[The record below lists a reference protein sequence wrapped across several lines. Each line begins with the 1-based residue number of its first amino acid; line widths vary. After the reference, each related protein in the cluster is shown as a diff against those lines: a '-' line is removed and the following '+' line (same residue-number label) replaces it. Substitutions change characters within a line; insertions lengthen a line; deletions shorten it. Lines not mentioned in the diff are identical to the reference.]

1 MVIHTRSTLAQLSL
15 IEAVLNDATGFDDA
29 TECVITRICTQLKRL
44 RVNFPSVDFD
54 ELETDFC
61 GLLKKL
67 NDSNILSQTLHS
79 ENEHLKLHTGAL
91 EKKLQDEKCQRRS
104 ELNDSLNAQ
113 DSEKDMLIK
122 QLNCNIDELNRKHAD
137 LSSLVDT
144 LKNQLKSAE
153 AGTWLMNRWVDDR
166 VLDSY
171 FETFAKAFSDLP
183 CKILFLGPTLVQM
196 VKLGAEDDAKALLS
210 QVSLSSSQYVF
221 CCVSNNVATLK
232 DDSGTHWSLLFVD
245 VAGGAAY
252 HFDSL
257 NQSNNLS
264 AKLTA
269 SRLGVEECNFTEISC
284 MQQKNSYECG
294 ISVLVNTRLVTE
306 GFCARGPTSQ
316 CSFMDWYR
324 NFFAPDFTA
333 DEESSDRLSDGS
345 LVLPLL
351 SCASPSKVESLPVN
365 NVNRTVDLS
374 KTQPE
379 CKNSQNYESYNLDP
393 SEWNVVKRKRNKTT
407 SHKSQTYCVKKRPGP
422 LCRNRYHVL
431 DGSNNIT
438 CENDIRVIKNVSG
451 VWREKPKQK
460 SQSRNSFKRIKRL
473 RANVVTESTEKPAS
487 PYACSVM
494 GSNCEHQQLLVS
506 EGCTPERSRGTDRQ
520 VGGGTLKNV
529 LVIGDSLLRYAG
541 NLCLKNG
548 ATLDINP
555 GAKIEHIKQKLLK
568 YVPNQPK
575 IIYIHV
581 GTNNLV
587 DGYNGRPG
595 YNGGWG
601 KRAALHSMADLLSTA
616 KKHFPISDIMLSSVL
631 TRRDIAPLPL
641 CNFNEQLEVM
651 CINFNVTYV
660 DANRLVRGYHLA
672 RDGRHLNRA
681 GNFWFG
687 NFIFRCLHEK
697 KTFPGGC
704 SLVSAVPGDF
714 RAVPEVSQASVQHKE
729 SGNGIRGA
737 SCFPE

>member
-1 MVIHTRSTLAQLSL
+1 
-15 IEAVLNDATGFDDA
+15 
-29 TECVITRICTQLKRL
+29 
-44 RVNFPSVDFD
+44 
-54 ELETDFC
+54 
-61 GLLKKL
+61 
-67 NDSNILSQTLHS
+67 
-79 ENEHLKLHTGAL
+79 
-91 EKKLQDEKCQRRS
+91 
-104 ELNDSLNAQ
+104 
-113 DSEKDMLIK
+113 
-122 QLNCNIDELNRKHAD
+122 
-137 LSSLVDT
+137 
-144 LKNQLKSAE
+144 
-153 AGTWLMNRWVDDR
+153 
-166 VLDSY
+166 
-171 FETFAKAFSDLP
+171 
-183 CKILFLGPTLVQM
+183 
-196 VKLGAEDDAKALLS
+196 
-210 QVSLSSSQYVF
+210 
-221 CCVSNNVATLK
+221 
-232 DDSGTHWSLLFVD
+232 
-245 VAGGAAY
+245 
-252 HFDSL
+252 
-257 NQSNNLS
+257 SNNLS

-269 SRLGVEECNFTEISC
+269 SKLGVEEFNFTEISC
-284 MQQKNSYECG
+284 MQQKNSFECG

-324 NFFAPDFTA
+324 NFFTPDLTA

-365 NVNRTVDLS
+365 NEIEL
-374 KTQPE
+374 
-379 CKNSQNYESYNLDP
+379 
-393 SEWNVVKRKRNKTT
+393 
-407 SHKSQTYCVKKRPGP
+407 PGP

-438 CENDIRVIKNVSG
+438 CENDIRVTKNVSG

-494 GSNCEHQQLLVS
+494 GSNGEHQQLLVG

-529 LVIGDSLLRYAG
+529 LVIGDSLLRYAE

-555 GAKIEHIKQKLLK
+555 DAKIEHIKQKLLK
-568 YVPNQPK
+568 YVRNQPK
-575 IIYIHV
+575 FIYIHV

-616 KKHFPISDIMLSSVL
+616 KKHIPISDIMLSSVL

-672 RDGRHLNRA
+672 RDGRHLNRT

-704 SLVSAVPGDF
+704 SPVSAVPGDF

-737 SCFPE
+737 SYFPESMNTGFQELCAVIDDFKFDILGLLETWLTPDVSSDCFIVDGYSLWRKDRQGAEGLPGAAGGGVALLVANHL

>member
-1 MVIHTRSTLAQLSL
+1 
-15 IEAVLNDATGFDDA
+15 
-29 TECVITRICTQLKRL
+29 
-44 RVNFPSVDFD
+44 
-54 ELETDFC
+54 
-61 GLLKKL
+61 
-67 NDSNILSQTLHS
+67 
-79 ENEHLKLHTGAL
+79 
-91 EKKLQDEKCQRRS
+91 
-104 ELNDSLNAQ
+104 
-113 DSEKDMLIK
+113 
-122 QLNCNIDELNRKHAD
+122 
-137 LSSLVDT
+137 
-144 LKNQLKSAE
+144 
-153 AGTWLMNRWVDDR
+153 
-166 VLDSY
+166 
-171 FETFAKAFSDLP
+171 
-183 CKILFLGPTLVQM
+183 M

-210 QVSLSSSQYVF
+210 QVSLSSSHYVF

-245 VAGGAAY
+245 VAEGAAY

-264 AKLTA
+264 ANLTA
-269 SRLGVEECNFTEISC
+269 SKLGVEECNFTEISC
-284 MQQKNSYECG
+284 MQQKNSFECG

-324 NFFAPDFTA
+324 NFFTPDFTA
-333 DEESSDRLSDGS
+333 DEESRWFRLSDGS

-365 NVNRTVDLS
+365 NINRTVDLI

-379 CKNSQNYESYNLDP
+379 CKNSQNYESYNLNP

-494 GSNCEHQQLLVS
+494 GSNGEHQQLLIS

-581 GTNNLV
+581 GTNNLL
-587 DGYNGRPG
+587 DSYNGRPG

-641 CNFNEQLEVM
+641 CHFNEQLEVM
-651 CINFNVTYV
+651 CINFNDTYV

-672 RDGRHLNRA
+672 R
-681 GNFWFG
+681 
-687 NFIFRCLHEK
+687 
-697 KTFPGGC
+697 GC
-704 SLVSAVPGDF
+704 SPVSAVPGDF

-729 SGNGIRGA
+729 SGNGIRGV